1 MQRFIDRTFSSCPL
15 LATCYNEKI
24 SGKEDERER
33 GGEGGREGG
42 RDIKDER
49 LHLLHLILDIFHFK
63 HVNLNKDR
71 KFMKFTD
78 LTNIVLH
85 SKSKIE
91 IHKLRKWFGCNAS
104 IAW

>member
-1 MQRFIDRTFSSCPL
+1 MK
-15 LATCYNEKI
+15 KI
-24 SGKEDERER
+24 SGKEDEKE
-33 GGEGGREGG
+33 REGG

-49 LHLLHLILDIFHFK
+49 LHLLHLFLDIFHFK

-85 SKSKIE
+85 SKSKTE
-91 IHKLRKWFGCNAS
+91 IHKLWKCCGCNAS